1 MKDSSYYT
9 GIFWSFVSAF
19 LWGTT
24 FIAARYL
31 LKDSLIDPIS
41 LATFRFIL
49 GAAALFILG
58 CIFFRKKMF
67 NVKLSD
73 LLKLSG
79 LSLLGV
85 VGMCVFIF
93 AGQQFTTA
101 INSAVITS
109 ISPIFILLF
118 GLFIGEKIRLN
129 QIAGIF
135 LSLPGGLLVIGV
147 LNSGGMNYSFEYFK
161 GDLLVLCGALSW
173 ALYSVFS
180 KPLVLRL
187 GGFTATVWGLVAGA
201 GELIILRIIW
211 PQPMIIPP
219 VSSVSLWWLIIY
231 LGIFPGGIAFF
242 AWYEA
247 MAKIELSLLNIMQ
260 YLTPVFTII
269 LACWLLGENVSLLN
283 FIGIIMVLTGVIL
296 NSFQKISFPK
306 KKKENKIQ
314 A

>member
-1 MKDSSYYT
+1 
-9 GIFWSFVSAF
+9 
-19 LWGTT
+19 
-24 FIAARYL
+24 
-31 LKDSLIDPIS
+31 
-41 LATFRFIL
+41 
-49 GAAALFILG
+49 
-58 CIFFRKKMF
+58 
-67 NVKLSD
+67 
-73 LLKLSG
+73 
-79 LSLLGV
+79 
-85 VGMCVFIF
+85 
-93 AGQQFTTA
+93 
-101 INSAVITS
+101 
-109 ISPIFILLF
+109 
-118 GLFIGEKIRLN
+118 
-129 QIAGIF
+129 
-135 LSLPGGLLVIGV
+135 
-147 LNSGGMNYSFEYFK
+147 
-161 GDLLVLCGALSW
+161 
-173 ALYSVFS
+173 
-180 KPLVLRL
+180 
-187 GGFTATVWGLVAGA
+187 VAGA

-306 KKKENKIQ
+306 KENKIQ